1 MTFTLAVQTPSL
13 RGSTARTRRVASSS
27 PRTGC
32 GASLRMGR
40 SRAVTLLRVVEERSE
55 EGGLPDRSGR
65 PLDREAAERL
75 ARTLRT
81 VADPTRLQ
89 VLSLLNDAPEGEIA
103 VRDLVEPLGLRQP
116 TISHHLRIMFEE
128 GLLTRQQRGR
138 EVYYAIVE
146 SRRNEIADLL
156 R

>member
-1 MTFTLAVQTPSL
+1 MTGPFSVRVMRRETGRIRAARVPVIGIMPQT
-13 RGSTARTRRVASSS
+13 
-27 PRTGC
+27 
-32 GASLRMGR
+32 
-40 SRAVTLLRVVEERSE
+40 AVTLLRVVGEV
-55 EGGLPDRSGR
+55 SGENEVPHS

-75 ARTLRT
+75 ARTLRI

-89 VLSLLNDAPEGEIA
+89 VLSLLNDAPDGEVA

-128 GLLTRQQRGR
+128 RLLTRQQRGR
-138 EVYYAIVE
+138 EVYYAIAA
-146 SRRNEIADLL
+146 SRRDEIADLL